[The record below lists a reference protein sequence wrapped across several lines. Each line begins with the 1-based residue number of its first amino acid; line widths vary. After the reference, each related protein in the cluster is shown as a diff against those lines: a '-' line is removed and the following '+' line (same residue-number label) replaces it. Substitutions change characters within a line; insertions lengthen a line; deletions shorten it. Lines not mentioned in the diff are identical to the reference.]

1 MTRYQLSIYAE
12 KLPNRGLFRKPNPV
26 AEVVVSG
33 GPRDGDVLGRTEV
46 VPNTLE
52 PDFVRCFFLETER
65 SINMPLT
72 IVIYNDRDDSV
83 LADATFEATEVFS
96 APGHFQV
103 HKCANGAK
111 YVMIFQYYLLM
122 YYFYVFSQPHTLY
135 VLEFTRVLKRVSRA
149 RQWGNVRSSSAASTF
164 AMWNRA

>member
-26 AEVVVSG
+26 AQVAISG

-46 VPNTLE
+46 VQNTLE
-52 PDFVRCFFLETER
+52 PDFVRGFFLETER

-72 IVIYNDRDDSV
+72 VTIYNDRDKSV
-83 LADATFEATEVFS
+83 LAEATFEATEVFS

-103 HKCANGAK
+103 HKAPNGAK
-111 YVMIFQYYLLM
+111 YVIVSMCKLLIVYIYTLFTLSFFQNLR
-122 YYFYVFSQPHTLY
+122 LY
-135 VLEFTRVLKRVSRA
+135 
-149 RQWGNVRSSSAASTF
+149 
-164 AMWNRA
+164 